1 MINYTSTFTLN
12 RQKYHYIDLVKAS
25 KDYDIE
31 FDSLPYTIKI
41 LLERQYQIVVKYN
54 IRIII

>member
-31 FDSLPYTIKI
+31 LDSLPYTIKENTMTFVSQKI
-41 LLERQYQIVVKYN
+41 T
-54 IRIII
+54 